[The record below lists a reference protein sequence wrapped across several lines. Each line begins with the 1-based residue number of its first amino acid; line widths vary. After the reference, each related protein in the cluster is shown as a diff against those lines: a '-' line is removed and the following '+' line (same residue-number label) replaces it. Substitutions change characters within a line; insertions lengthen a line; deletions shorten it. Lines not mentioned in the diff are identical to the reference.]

1 MASKAEIGWVSHS
14 EDGERF
20 EHFAR
25 HVGKQWKFFI
35 RQRRFDQW
43 EAVEN
48 PPLEDWLE
56 LLAAVR
62 RRVVRRLYQPDDVDR
77 LLRMI
82 RERFPE
88 ATIK

>member
-1 MASKAEIGWVSHS
+1 
-14 EDGERF
+14 
-20 EHFAR
+20 
-25 HVGKQWKFFI
+25 VGKQWKFFI
-35 RQRRFDQW
+35 RQRRFEQW

-48 PPLEDWLE
+48 PPLKDWLE
-56 LLAAVR
+56 LLASVR

-88 ATIK
+88 ATIE